1 LNTLLKEDERMKRNQ
16 WLILALLVIF
26 SMIAAQCGGAAP
38 TQAPAAAPTEEA
50 QAPTA
55 APTEEAQ
62 APAAATEAP
71 AAEPVTVEV
80 WFHSGKGEERDVLD
94 AQVEAFNAANTD
106 VQIDAIRLPEGSYND
121 QVNAAALAG
130 DLPCLLDFD
139 GPFLYNYAWSGYLIP
154 LDTYVSDELRND
166 FLPSIIDQG
175 TYGGK
180 LYSLGTFD
188 SGLSIWGNKAY
199 LEKAGVRIPTSI
211 EDPWDRQEFM
221 DALEK
226 LQALDEVEYAIDFKM
241 NYGQGEWYTY
251 GFSPILQSF
260 GADLIDRT
268 DYQSADGVLNGPE
281 AVEAMTFFQSLF
293 QDGYANPAPA
303 GDDDFYVKKIT
314 ALSWVG
320 HWMWTPHHENMGD
333 NVVLIPMPKLG
344 DKAVTGMGSWNWGI
358 TSSCEAPDAAWKF
371 LEFLITP
378 DEILHMTNANGAVPA
393 RKSAIAQSE
402 LYAEGGPLNIFV
414 QQLEGGVA
422 VPRPVTP
429 AYPVITEVFA
439 AAVQNIVTG
448 ADVKAELDNAVQQI
462 DQDIQDNRG
471 YPLPE

>member
-1 LNTLLKEDERMKRNQ
+1 MKRNQ

-26 SMIAAQCGGAAP
+26 SMIAAQCGGATP
-38 TQAPAAAPTEEA
+38 TQAPAAE
-50 QAPTA
+50 

-106 VQIDAIRLPEGSYND
+106 VQIDATRLPEGSYND

-154 LDTYVSDELRND
+154 LDPYVSEELRND

-188 SGLSIWGNKAY
+188 SGLAIWGNKAY

-241 NYGQGEWYTY
+241 NLGQGEWYTY
-251 GFSPILQSF
+251 AFSPILQSF

-293 QDGYANPAPA
+293 QDGYSNPAPA
-303 GDDDFYVKKIT
+303 GDDDFYVRKIA

-320 HWMWTPHHENMGD
+320 HWMWTPHHDNMGD

-358 TSSCEAPDAAWKF
+358 TSSCETPDAAWKF

-414 QQLEGGVA
+414 QQLQGGVA

-448 ADVKAELDNAVQQI
+448 ADVKTELDNAVQQI
-462 DQDIQDNRG
+462 DQDIQDNQG